1 MTKKEIKKLVL
12 ASYTKDRLDKKK
24 VNRII
29 KFFTKSDLK
38 NYIKYIKLNEKSKN
52 ITVEVSN
59 LSEKNKIM
67 KEMKKMYPDKNISI
81 KENKE
86 IIAGIK
92 IINNDIIY
100 EANLKNNLENLA
112 TFMNY

>member
-12 ASYTKDRLDKKK
+12 ASYTKDKLDGKK
-24 VNRII
+24 VNKIV

-38 NYIKYIKLNEKSKN
+38 KYIKYLKLNEKSKN
-52 ITVEVSN
+52 IIVEVSN
-59 LSEKNKIM
+59 LSEKNKIL
-67 KEMKKMYPDKNISI
+67 KEVKMMYPNKNISI
-81 KENKE
+81 KENKN

-100 EANLKNNLENLA
+100 EANLKNNLENLVA
-112 TFMNY
+112 FMNY